1 MRSKVSCPE
10 NQQTKSNKTEQPPVH
25 HAHAH
30 AVCSGESNIMKTK
43 TNLLTHDFTTA
54 LAAHSG
60 SPCLSL
66 YQSTHRHHPGNQQD
80 SLRFRHLVEEL
91 EQSLE
96 KEYPAD
102 KIHSFLEPFEE
113 LGRDREFWNHTLD
126 GIAVLGA
133 PGLFQVYALQRPVPE
148 LAVAAD
154 SFHTKPLRQFLQS
167 AERFQVLGLSRHEV
181 KLFEGNRD
189 ALDEIDLAPGVPRTI
204 TDALGDELTEA
215 HQTVASYGGTNL
227 GGSMRHSHGGK
238 KDEAEIDTDRFFQAV
253 DQAVLQ
259 HHSRPSDLPLLL
271 AALPEH
277 HGIFRQISK
286 NPFLLA
292 EGIKIHPDDLPMD
305 ELRRKAWQIFEPQ
318 YQSRLAKLADEFAL
332 AKSKG
337 LGLDELQEIAEAAVE
352 GRVTT
357 LLIEADREISGRLD
371 AATGRIQRDDLSH
384 PELDDLLDTLG
395 ELVTS
400 KGGKVV
406 VIPSEQIPTK
416 TGAAAICRF

>member
-1 MRSKVSCPE
+1 
-10 NQQTKSNKTEQPPVH
+10 
-25 HAHAH
+25 
-30 AVCSGESNIMKTK
+30 MKTK
-43 TNLLTHDFTTA
+43 TNLLTHDFPTA

-60 SPCLSL
+60 PPCLSL
-66 YQSTHRHHPGNQQD
+66 YQPTHRHHPDNQRD
-80 SLRFRHLVEEL
+80 PLRFRHLVQEL

-96 KEYPAD
+96 KKYPAD
-102 KIHSFLEPFEE
+102 KIHSLLEPFEE
-113 LGRDREFWNHTLD
+113 LGRDRDFWNHTLD

-154 SFHTKPLRQFLQS
+154 SFHIKPLRRFLQS
-167 AERFQVLGLSRHEV
+167 ADRFQVLGLSRHEV

-189 ALDEIDLAPGVPRTI
+189 SLDEIKLAPDVPRTI
-204 TDALGDELTEA
+204 TEALGDELTEP

-227 GGSMRHSHGGK
+227 GSSMRHSHGGK
-238 KDEAEIDTDRFFQAV
+238 KDEAEIDADRFFRAV

-259 HHSRPSDLPLLL
+259 HHSRPSGLPLLL

-277 HGIFRQISK
+277 HGIFHQISK
-286 NPFLLA
+286 NPFLLG
-292 EGIKIHPDDLPMD
+292 EGIKIHPDALPLD
-305 ELRRKAWQIFEPQ
+305 ELRERAWQMFEPQ
-318 YQSRLAKLADEFAL
+318 YQARLAKLADEFAL

-337 LGLDELQEIAEAAVE
+337 WGLDELQKIAEAAVA
-352 GRVTT
+352 GQVAT
-357 LLIEADREISGRLD
+357 LLIEADREIPGRFD

-384 PELDDLLDTLG
+384 PELDDLLDDLG

-406 VIPSEQIPTK
+406 VVPSAQMPTK
-416 TGAAAICRF
+416 TGAAATCRY